1 MKDKRM
7 NEWLDELGERN
18 GKYGGGSAAGVVGA
32 IASRLAQYVY
42 ELQQGKKKIS
52 LVLHK
57 TIYSSL

>member
-7 NEWLDELGERN
+7 NEWLEELGERN

-42 ELQQGKKKIS
+42 ELQQGKKKY
-52 LVLHK
+52 H
-57 TIYSSL
+57 